1 MPRRRR
7 HVRPHALIHVIARF
21 LNREYLLESDEER
34 SEYLRR
40 AGLCF
45 GESDWRVVS
54 YALMGTH
61 THFGA
66 IAGFLPFAA
75 ISRRLHAGFA
85 QWLNLRR
92 GRLGPIIATRPT
104 TKEVPLTAAR
114 YLIAYH
120 HNNPVRAGVVRR
132 ASESAWTSH
141 RYYCG
146 EPAPPWLDVA
156 LGLQLAE
163 SAQDR
168 REFLEFVDTVGGTDY
183 RALSDPDF
191 ARTRKRVRSQLGPSV
206 ELSSPRLADDGG
218 EVAEIWTTR
227 DAVIRSSWRGDLL
240 DALAEVSRAAG
251 VGFETLRS
259 RSRVRDVVRGRRL
272 AVLCCHSIL
281 DRPLTE
287 VAAALGVSATA
298 ARRLERSASRE
309 DWAVARVLADGV
321 ASRRID
327 S

>member
-1 MPRRRR
+1 
-7 HVRPHALIHVIARF
+7 
-21 LNREYLLESDEER
+21 
-34 SEYLRR
+34 
-40 AGLCF
+40 
-45 GESDWRVVS
+45 
-54 YALMGTH
+54 
-61 THFGA
+61 
-66 IAGFLPFAA
+66 
-75 ISRRLHAGFA
+75 
-85 QWLNLRR
+85 
-92 GRLGPIIATRPT
+92 
-104 TKEVPLTAAR
+104 
-114 YLIAYH
+114 
-120 HNNPVRAGVVRR
+120 
-132 ASESAWTSH
+132 
-141 RYYCG
+141 
-146 EPAPPWLDVA
+146 
-156 LGLQLAE
+156 LQLAE